1 MTILVD
7 EIKTAL
13 EEAEINIEKEK
24 IQERLDI
31 LKRFK
36 VPTNEIKRSVLIHFG
51 VSIKGG
57 SGDNA
62 VGPISDLSDGKWTS
76 LKIKVVQLWDSNHDS
91 ISQSGVVGDSSGT
104 VKFTKWATA
113 NLPQMEEGKCYTLTN
128 VVASVYNEKLQIGL
142 NKKSRIE
149 KLTEEVEVKD
159 NTTTF
164 IGAFVSIQSNSGLI
178 TRCDECNKAI
188 KGTCDKHP
196 EAKGHYDVRV
206 IGAIDNGQR
215 YVSVNIDAEV
225 VEKVTG
231 FSVEYCKDM
240 ATEAMDKEVVI
251 KQLGSVLLGKFF
263 YMSGSDMGDSILV
276 KEMMPYVNSIP
287 DKELKDLVEYIGK

>member
-1 MTILVD
+1 MAILD
-7 EIKTAL
+7 EIKAAL
-13 EEAEINIEKEK
+13 KEAEVNVEDEQ
-24 IQERLDI
+24 IQERLDT
-31 LKRFK
+31 LKQFK
-36 VPTNEIKRSVLIHFG
+36 VPENEIKRSILTHFG
-51 VSIKGG
+51 VSSKGG
-57 SGDNA
+57 GGDNA
-62 VGPISDLSDGKWTS
+62 IGPISDLSDGDWTS
-76 LKIKVVQLWDSNHDS
+76 LKIKVVQLWDSNHAS
-91 ISQSGVVGDSSGT
+91 ISQSGVVGDNTGT
-104 VKFTKWATA
+104 AKFTKWATA
-113 NLPQMEEGKCYTLTN
+113 NLPQMEEGKSYILLN

-142 NKKSRIE
+142 NKKSKIE
-149 KLTEEVEVKD
+149 ELPEDVEVKD
-159 NTTTF
+159 NTITF

-178 TRCDECNKAI
+178 TRCDECNRAI

-215 YVSVNIDAEV
+215 YVSVNIDAEI

-231 FSVEYCKDM
+231 FSVEFCKDL

-263 YMSGSDMGDSILV
+263 YISGSDMGDTVLV

-287 DKELKDLVEYIGK
+287 DDELKGLIEFIGK

>member
-1 MTILVD
+1 MTILD
-7 EIKTAL
+7 TIKVAL
-13 EEAEINIEKEK
+13 EEANITVKDEQ
-24 IQERLDI
+24 IQERLDT
-31 LKRFK
+31 LQQFK
-36 VPTNEIKRSVLIHFG
+36 VPENEIKRSILTHFG
-51 VSIKGG
+51 VSTKEAFGN
-57 SGDNA
+57 NA
-62 VGPISDLSDGKWTS
+62 IGPISDLSDGDWTS
-76 LKIKVVQLWDSNHDS
+76 LKIKIVQLWDSNHAS

-113 NLPQMEEGKCYTLTN
+113 NLPQLEEGKSYILTN

-142 NKKSRIE
+142 NKKSKIE
-149 KLTEEVEVKD
+149 ELPEDVEVQD
-159 NTTTF
+159 NTISF

-178 TRCDECNKAI
+178 TRCDECNRAI

-263 YMSGSDMGDSILV
+263 YISGSDMGDTVLV

-287 DKELKDLVEYIGK
+287 DDDLRSLIEFIGK